1 MLTWTERHAIAQH
14 QVAEGQRLIESQRAL
29 IRKQNMLGH
38 DTEDAEKLLA
48 KFEHSQR
55 TYEHHLARI
64 RAERE

>member
-1 MLTWTERHAIAQH
+1 MLR
-14 QVAEGQRLIESQRAL
+14 
-29 IRKQNMLGH
+29 H

-55 TYEHHLARI
+55 TYEQDLARI

>member
-14 QVAEGQRLIESQRAL
+14 QVAEGQRIIESQRAL

-38 DTEDAEKLLA
+38 DTKDAEKLLV
-48 KFEHSQR
+48 KFERPQR
-55 TYEHHLARI
+55 TFEQDLARI